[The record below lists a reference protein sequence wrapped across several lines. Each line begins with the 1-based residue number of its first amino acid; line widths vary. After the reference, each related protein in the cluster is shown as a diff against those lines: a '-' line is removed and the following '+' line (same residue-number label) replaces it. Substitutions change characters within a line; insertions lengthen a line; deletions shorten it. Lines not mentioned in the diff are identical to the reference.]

1 MVLEAIATSEM
12 IGSPTITTTATKIEE
27 DVVDMITI
35 EVINQEVGVVT
46 TTTTTTTEDR
56 IRITEA

>member
-12 IGSPTITTTATKIEE
+12 IGSPTITTTGTKTEE